1 MSRPSETASEAIG
14 SAFAFAQEAAR
25 RLWGVQALAAFGVAV
40 VFASVRGRMTVP
52 EAADLWRVGW
62 WTILVTA
69 APLWAGLYRLELG
82 GKALRGLGPA
92 GLQFG
97 LAEIRFIVLAGAFLA
112 ASALV
117 WLPVVAVSALIF
129 VLFRFAGAA
138 TLAHIG
144 DVQISFLI
152 ALAVWVGV
160 LGVYAWICARC
171 AFAPAATVGKR
182 RLVLRE
188 AWTLGRGRAGPV
200 LWSWLLAQ
208 APLLLV
214 VVLLALVDQMEMQD
228 LVWGARSR
236 WPLIDAAAAGLVLG
250 VVLSFVQ
257 APLTV
262 GVLGYLYRARRERYR
277 ALSAVTP
284 RRFRAELLAG

>member
-1 MSRPSETASEAIG
+1 MSRPGETASEAIG
-14 SAFAFAQEAAR
+14 SAFEFAQEAAR

-40 VFASVRGRMTVP
+40 VFASVRGRMSVP

-97 LAEIRFIVLAGAFLA
+97 LPEIRLIVLSIAFLA
-112 ASALV
+112 ASAFV
-117 WLPVVAVSALIF
+117 WLPVVAVSAAIF

-138 TLAHIG
+138 TLLHVG
-144 DVQISFLI
+144 EVQISFLI
-152 ALAVWVGV
+152 AMAVWIGA
-160 LGVYAWICARC
+160 LGLYAWVCARC

-182 RLVLRE
+182 RLVLAE
-188 AWTLGRGRAGPV
+188 AWTLGRSRAGPV

-208 APLLLV
+208 APLLLT
-214 VVLLALVDQMEMQD
+214 VVLLALIDQMEMQEAM
-228 LVWGARSR
+228 WGARSR
-236 WPLIDAAAAGLVLG
+236 WPLIDAAVGGLVLG
-250 VVLSFVQ
+250 GVMSFIQ

-262 GVLGYLYRARRERYR
+262 GVLGYLYRARRELYR

-284 RRFRAELLAG
+284 RRFGAELLAG

>member
-1 MSRPSETASEAIG
+1 MSRPGETAGEAVS
-14 SAFAFAQEAAR
+14 SAFAFAQDAAR

-40 VFASVRGRMTVP
+40 VFAALRGRMSAS

-62 WTILVTA
+62 WTILVSA

-82 GKALRGLGPA
+82 GKALRTLGPA

-97 LAEIRFIVLAGAFLA
+97 LAEIRLIVLAAAFVA
-112 ASALV
+112 ASAFV

-138 TLAHIG
+138 TLAHVG
-144 DVQISFLI
+144 EVQVSFLI
-152 ALAVWVGV
+152 VLALWLGV
-160 LGVYAWICARC
+160 LGVFAWICARC

-188 AWTLGRGRAGPV
+188 AWDLGRGRTLAV
-200 LWSWLLAQ
+200 LGGWLLVQ
-208 APLLLV
+208 APTVLV
-214 VVLLALVDQMEMQD
+214 VVLLALLDEVARHDPM
-228 LVWGARSR
+228 WGARGR
-236 WPLIDAAAAGLVLG
+236 WPLADAAVGGLVLG
-250 VVLSFVQ
+250 LVMAFVQ

-284 RRFRAELLAG
+284 RRFRPELLAG